1 MTFNKL
7 KIMKVLAIEKEVP
20 GVDWS
25 TVSKVLLAQ
34 EAIDVYKMYLKDQL
48 REHYFNEE
56 KCAILVLEC
65 ESKALAQELLEK
77 LPLVK
82 KNLITFEVMELRP
95 YTSYDR
101 VIYPIE

>member
-1 MTFNKL
+1 MAFNKL
-7 KIMKVLAIEKEVP
+7 KIIRILAIEKEVP

-25 TVSKVLLAQ
+25 TVS
-34 EAIDVYKMYLKDQL
+34 
-48 REHYFNEE
+48 
-56 KCAILVLEC
+56 
-65 ESKALAQELLEK
+65 K

-95 YTSYDR
+95 YTGYDR